1 MNVDCEVVCA
11 EPSELGE
18 GPFWHAG
25 RLHWVDIE
33 AGALHRLD
41 VSRGAHERWLLGEKI
56 GAAAPHA
63 RGGFVVAL
71 ASRVAW
77 FDPVRDT
84 IETIAVPE
92 AGIGLRRFNDGK
104 CDPRGR
110 FVVGTLDLHSRPG
123 VGALYRIDPDGS
135 WEKLLPSVGLSN
147 GLAWSADGGTF
158 YFIDTAQRTLTA
170 YEYDL
175 ECGRL
180 SSPRVVWNAPAEAG
194 GPDGM
199 TIDATGRLWVGLW
212 GGQSV
217 VCIEPATGTIVE
229 RLAVPADLAT
239 ACAFGGACGD
249 ELFVT
254 SARVGYSPG
263 KLREQPL
270 AGAVFRLRPGV
281 SGPAASSFGG

>member
-1 MNVDCEVVCA
+1 MA
-11 EPSELGE
+11 ETIFATPSELGE

-25 RLHWVDIE
+25 RLHWVDID

-41 VSRGAHERWLLGEKI
+41 IQSGAHERWTLGEKL
-56 GAAAPHA
+56 GAAAPHS

-71 ASRVAW
+71 ASRIAW
-77 FDPVRDT
+77 FDPASGRL
-84 IETIAVPE
+84 ETIAVPE
-92 AGIGLRRFNDGK
+92 PDLGPRRFNDGK

-110 FVVGTLDLHSRPG
+110 FVVGTLDLQTRPG
-123 VGALYRIDPDGS
+123 VGALYRVDPDGH

-147 GLAWSADGGTF
+147 GLAWSAEGSTF

-170 YEYDL
+170 YDYDL
-175 ECGRL
+175 ANGRL
-180 SSPRVVWNAPAEAG
+180 AAPRVIWTAPAEEG

-212 GGQSV
+212 GGKSV
-217 VCIEPATGTIVE
+217 VCIDPEKGKIVE
-229 RLAVPADLAT
+229 RLSVPADLAT
-239 ACAFGGACGD
+239 ACAFGGAAGD

-254 SARVGYSPG
+254 TARVGYSPE

-281 SGPAASSFGG
+281 SGPAAFSFG

>member
-1 MNVDCEVVCA
+1 MNAAVEVVFA
-11 EPSELGE
+11 MPSELGE
-18 GPFWHAG
+18 GPFWHAD

-41 VSRGAHERWLLGEKI
+41 IASGAHERWTLGEQL

-71 ASRVAW
+71 ASRIGW
-77 FDPVRDT
+77 FDPARDRL
-84 IETIAVPE
+84 ETIAVPDP
-92 AGIGLRRFNDGK
+92 GLGPRRFNDGK

-110 FVVGTLDLHSRPG
+110 FVVGTLDLQSRPG
-123 VGALYRIDPDGS
+123 VGALYRVDPDGH

-170 YEYDL
+170 YDYDL
-175 ECGRL
+175 ERGRVAL
-180 SSPRVVWNAPAEAG
+180 PRVIWTAPADEG

-199 TIDATGRLWVGLW
+199 TIDATGRLWIGLW
-212 GGQSV
+212 GGKSV
-217 VCIEPATGTIVE
+217 VCVEPASGRIVE
-229 RLAVPADLAT
+229 RLEVPADLAT
-239 ACAFGGACGD
+239 ACAFGGADGD

-254 SARVGYSPG
+254 SARVGYTSE

-281 SGPAASSFGG
+281 SGPAAFCFGA